1 MTKQTE
7 IKCVIA
13 LIRDLNEK
21 DFDFC
26 TRMNIAHSPLRYKVE
41 EDNRI
46 EIWSDNRGSF
56 FFEKELLAMCN
67 SLNIEIMCTTRFYQ
81 KPNGE
86 FRDYPAAVL
95 YF

>member
-7 IKCVIA
+7 FKSVIA

-21 DFDFC
+21 DLDFC
-26 TRMNIAHSPLRYKVE
+26 TRMNIEHYPIRYKVE
-41 EDNRI
+41 ENERI

-56 FFEKELLAMCN
+56 FFETELLAMCN
-67 SLNIEIMCTTRFYQ
+67 SLKIEIMCTTLFYQ

-86 FRDYPAAVL
+86 FRDYPAAIL
-95 YF
+95 YL